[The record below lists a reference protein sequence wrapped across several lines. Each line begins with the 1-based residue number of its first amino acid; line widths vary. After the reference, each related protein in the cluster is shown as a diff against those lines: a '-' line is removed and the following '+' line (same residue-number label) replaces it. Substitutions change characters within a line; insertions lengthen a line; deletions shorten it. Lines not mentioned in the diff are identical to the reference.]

1 MPTSSA
7 SSLKLLVVD
16 DNLVNQKVAT
26 AVLKKWGHRCTVAGN
41 GQLAVEAVQRES
53 FDAVLMD
60 IQMPVCDGLEA
71 TRRIRRWEKGVG
83 KHTPIFAV
91 SSLRPLSIPCI
102 VYRVPCMVYGGG
114 LIQSRRCLRCSQ
126 VLHKWVHCEDRRSRP
141 MWGWTRR
148 RCVWSR
154 GWTGTSRNR

>member
-1 MPTSSA
+1 MWPQLCGAAPPSNGIGTHAACPTDSPLPPSCT
-7 SSLKLLVVD
+7 SLKLLVVD

-26 AVLKKWGHRCTVAGN
+26 AVLKKWGHTCTVAGN
-41 GQLAVEAVQRES
+41 GQLAVEAVQRER

-91 SSLRPLSIPCI
+91 SSLFR
-102 VYRVPCMVYGGG
+102 VYGGG
-114 LIQSRRCLRCSQ
+114 LIQSHRCPQCSQ
-126 VLHKWVHCEDRRSRP
+126 VLLVHCKERRSRP
-141 MWGWTRR
+141 
-148 RCVWSR
+148 V
-154 GWTGTSRNR
+154 